1 MESLDWMNPIVAV
14 CGDLMDVATR
24 ADDDEAAFDAVAL
37 AQWDDAAENGE
48 WE

>member
-24 ADDDEAAFDAVAL
+24 VDDDAAALDAVAL